1 MAESLVFTLLGID
14 KLGDVFDT
22 NGKKADSLADKLDK
36 FGTTSSKAMAGFAA
50 ASLAGGVAVGGALA
64 GLTATVI
71 GAGVALVSN
80 NEQVGTSFVKLGDD
94 ALAMARTA
102 AAPLASVTTQAISS
116 VRTMVGQAQPL
127 LAGMFR
133 DAAPQLTTFTTGINR
148 LALNALPGMA
158 VAVKESGAAVK
169 GASDFMASAGQGV
182 GTFFERISHGSDSGG
197 VALASFG
204 RIVNTVLPMAG
215 GLLVSLAD
223 AYAANSGKIES
234 AITNVSAIMTSFSGG
249 AMPVLTTAVGVALDV
264 LDGLANV
271 LGPVADELGGLV
283 GVALSAGVAIKLVGA
298 ATDALKSGVATI
310 QQWGTAFKGA
320 QVGTSGF
327 ASKVGGLVGMM
338 GGPLGLAITGVVGL
352 LAILGAAQ
360 ESTAEATADHTTYVE
375 ALSTSLRES
384 AGVIDFTTRKTVAAD
399 DSVKSAAKSAEQ
411 FGVSSSQVVDAVLG
425 QGTAMDDLRS
435 RLQGVISAN
444 TEYSK
449 TSDYVSGSGGPAM
462 QASLTGTGVA
472 AKKLLD
478 DLTGLNGGTKEA
490 QDAAA
495 KYGAALQSANQSMM
509 ASTSSGR
516 TLAAAVVILK
526 DAAASA
532 EDRVKA
538 FKDALD
544 ALNGNQL
551 TFQEANAKVNASML
565 QLGELASSNTDKTKG
580 WGDALI
586 GANGA
591 IDTMLPNGQ
600 SLFNILGGLRDNAA
614 ALAQRTYDMA
624 RQQGDDVPTAMAKA
638 SESMA
643 RSRDGMLKLTDSMDI
658 SRGAAEGLARQFQLN
673 PDVVET
679 IIRTPGLT
687 DAQRELLIL
696 KSRVEEVPGAKS
708 ITVESLSDEAK
719 KKLEDLGY
727 TVKTL
732 PDGRVRVDSN
742 TDPAWAGLNAITSA
756 KPSVTV
762 TVYYNSVG
770 NPINP
775 IRGQSTALVN
785 AVGNIVIPMADGGVT
800 GMISG
805 GLAQFVPKNRPVLV
819 GDRRDV
825 PELFAPMDGSV
836 RTRNLMLAGMR
847 MQGLETPG
855 GGAGGVAVAQ
865 RTYYDQRTVH
875 AVFPNAT
882 NASEIQKALLNLK
895 RDQGGAD
902 LGLA

>member
-1 MAESLVFTLLGID
+1 MADTLVFTLLGID
-14 KLGDVFDT
+14 KLGDVFDS
-22 NGKKADSLADKLDK
+22 NGKKADTLADKLDS
-36 FGTTSSKAMAGFAA
+36 FSSTGSKALGGFAS

-64 GLTATVI
+64 GLTLAVV

-80 NEQVGTSFVKLGDD
+80 NEAVGTSFNKLGDD

-102 AAPLASVTTQAISS
+102 AAPLATVTTQAIAS

-133 DAAPQLTTFTTGINR
+133 DAAPQLLTFTTGVNR

-204 RIVNTVLPMAG
+204 RIVNTVLPAAG
-215 GLLVSLAD
+215 QLLVGLAD

-234 AITNVSAIMTSFSGG
+234 AITNISSIMTSFSGG
-249 AMPVLTTAVGVALDV
+249 AMPVLTTAVGVGLDV

-283 GVALSAGVAIKLVGA
+283 GYALAAGAAIKIVSA
-298 ATDALKSGVATI
+298 ATDSLKSGVGTI
-310 QQWGTAFKGA
+310 QQWGTAFKSA
-320 QVGTSGF
+320 QTGTTGF

-338 GGPLGLAITGVVGL
+338 GGPLGIAITGVVAG
-352 LAILGAAQ
+352 LAILGAAEQ
-360 ESTAEATADHTTYVE
+360 STAEATAQHTSYVE
-375 ALSTSLRES
+375 ALTTSLRES

-411 FGVSSSQVVDAVLG
+411 FGVSSGQVVDAVLG
-425 QGTAMDDLRS
+425 QGRAMDDLKT
-435 RLQGVISAN
+435 RLQGVMVAN

-449 TSDYVSGSGGPAM
+449 SSDYVSGQGGPK
-462 QASLTGTGVA
+462 QIASLNDTGLA

-495 KYGAALQSANQSMM
+495 KYGAALLSANASML

-516 TLAAAVVILK
+516 TLASAVVVLK

-544 ALNGNQL
+544 ALNGDQL
-551 TFQEANAKVNASML
+551 NLQEATAKVNASLL
-565 QLGELASSNTDKTKG
+565 QLGDLAGSSTDKTKG

-600 SLFNILGGLRDNAA
+600 QLFGILNGLRDSSAA
-614 ALAQRTYDMA
+614 VAQRTYDMA
-624 RQQGDDVPTAMAKA
+624 RAQGDDIPTAMGKA
-638 SESMA
+638 QESMA
-643 RSRDGMLKLTDSMDI
+643 RSRDEMLRLTDNLNI
-658 SRGAAEGLARQFQLN
+658 SRGAAEGLAKQFDLN
-673 PDVVET
+673 PDIVET
-679 IIRTPGLT
+679 IITTPGLT

-696 KSRVEEVPGAKS
+696 KSRVEQVPGAKS
-708 ITVESLSDEAK
+708 IIVQSLSDEAR

-732 PDGRVRVDSN
+732 PDGRVQVSAN
-742 TDPAWAGLNAITSA
+742 TDPAWAGLNAITQA
-756 KPSVTV
+756 KHSTTV

-770 NPINP
+770 NPNP
-775 IRGQSTALVN
+775 VPRQATPQQAIGH
-785 AVGNIVIPMADGGVT
+785 IVFPMADGGVT
-800 GMISG
+800 GVGDGS
-805 GLAQFVPKNRPVLV
+805 LAQFFPKNSPVIV
-819 GDRRDV
+819 GDRKDV

-836 RTRNLMLAGMR
+836 RTRNLMRVGMR
-847 MQGLETPG
+847 MQGLDTG
-855 GGAGGVAVAQ
+855 GGGGSVAVAQ
-865 RTYYDQRTVH
+865 QTYNDYRVIH

-882 NASEIQKALLNLK
+882 DATEIQKALLNLK
-895 RDQGGAD
+895 RDQGGAP
-902 LGLA
+902 LGLD